1 MYVFFSF
8 WVCLLFLSSRMAW
21 KLYQGEEG
29 EMIALFVSNSFGHAS
44 LKAYE
49 REKQRKI
56 PSFFPFL
63 ARFAQILH
71 FRKNK
76 KEKKE

>member
-1 MYVFFSF
+1 MYVFFFFLGLFTVSF
-8 WVCLLFLSSRMAW
+8 FSRAW
-21 KLYQGEEG
+21 KLHQGEEG

-71 FRKNK
+71 FPKNK

>member
-8 WVCLLFLSSRMAW
+8 WICLLFLSSRVSW
-21 KLYQGEEG
+21 NQGEEG
-29 EMIALFVSNSFGHAS
+29 EMIALFVSNSFDHAS

-49 REKQRKI
+49 REKRRRI

-71 FRKNK
+71 FPNNK